1 MTALAELIA
10 HARTHSGAASDT
22 ELGGQVGVSR
32 QTLNEWRAGEKRI
45 TDEHLARLI
54 ELAGADPSV
63 AIQVRASLAKSA
75 QERRLWTA
83 LARRIGVAA
92 TLAAAA
98 LLAIPSEA
106 YDAGNAYYVK
116 WRARLF
122 PSRNHRHCTPP
133 ALATA

>member
-10 HARTHSGAASDT
+10 QARLHSGAASDT
-22 ELGGQVGVSR
+22 ELGSTVGVSR
-32 QTLNEWRAGEKRI
+32 QTLNDWRGGEKRI

-63 AIQVRASLAKSA
+63 AIKVRASLAKSA

-83 LARRIGVAA
+83 LARQLGVAA

-98 LLAIPSEA
+98 LIAVPSEVYA
-106 YDAGNAYYVK
+106 AGNAYYVK
-116 WRARLF
+116 WRTRLI
-122 PSRNHRHCTPP
+122 PSRNRALP
-133 ALATA
+133 A